1 MLIGLYLFIPIIG
14 KWIRKASEREIEY
27 FLLIWLITLLIN
39 YSEFWGFSTTVKLPY
54 FSGYLGYLILGYY
67 LKIKDF
73 DPKKAFLFSIL
84 AILIGSTFTLWGAYL
99 STAKMNHLQGHYYL
113 YFAPGVVISTIG
125 IFLFF
130 KYQSLRIP
138 FLRPFFQFV
147 SKHSYGIYMVHILVL
162 FYLAKVGIY
171 HSMLHPIV
179 GIPLTA
185 LSCILVSGTIIFL
198 LRKLPFGNYFAG

>member
-1 MLIGLYLFIPIIG
+1 MI
-14 KWIRKASEREIEY
+14 
-27 FLLIWLITLLIN
+27 
-39 YSEFWGFSTTVKLPY
+39 
-54 FSGYLGYLILGYY
+54 
-67 LKIKDF
+67 
-73 DPKKAFLFSIL
+73 FSIL
-84 AILIGSTFTLWGAYL
+84 AILIGSTFTLWGAYV

-113 YFAPGVVISTIG
+113 YFAPGVVLSTIG

-138 FLRPFFQFV
+138 FLKPFFQFV
-147 SKHSYGIYMVHILVL
+147 SKQSYGIYMVHILVL